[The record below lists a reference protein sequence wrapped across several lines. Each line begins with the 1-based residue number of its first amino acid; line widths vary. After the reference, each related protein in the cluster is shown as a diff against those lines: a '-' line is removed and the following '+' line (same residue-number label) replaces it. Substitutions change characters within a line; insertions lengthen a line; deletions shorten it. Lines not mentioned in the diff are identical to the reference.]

1 MTSEL
6 PQGQSELTVKGINP
20 KLNKETNIYMS
31 EPGKQEGPLRQP
43 VAIVSP
49 APDSGSSLP
58 GIRGEEG
65 LSNSAFYHRGF
76 PEKLVGKYW
85 DRQIKVRRESGEVL
99 TPDELST
106 YELFKK
112 EGLYPTFAGGAP
124 GATADIDPARVIIDG
139 LSPGDFSDD
148 VFQRIVKTVK
158 DSALAGGKFN
168 SNYLDRL
175 MEKAEDRYLNGGPE
189 DEYQRLS
196 AILQNASIHIVQ
208 VEQARDLGEATAVE
222 IINPLLREKVDMRKI
237 TRLFEQAKDGQINK
251 ELYAQVLEEIGGIEA
266 LPADRYSSDES
277 EEFELARHSLA
288 AAISTRF
295 SELMPRGREEPGVR
309 EGVAKIL
316 TAIREASDLPPEDV
330 NSAYS
335 IIEQVIEAGEPNRPA
350 YAEIIK
356 EVVEKVGP
364 GEGKDHLLEFMMEF
378 AMERIINVGD
388 IAPQEQ
394 YPQFDLYETDSLN
407 RITQIARKYDESR
420 AKASGIPKSTNM
432 FSYLVN
438 LRAKRT
444 AMHELFRGM
453 KDRKTFLGLV
463 TQLLRRN
470 GLRFVEKDIAGVSG
484 TQIMYEQILGSELSL
499 KNQSWLTDQDLAQA
513 DETVEQLLKGDK
525 KTIDKKFKKSGTIAT
540 RKLRDWEIKR
550 AFYMGRSLNAA
561 SQRRAVYI
569 AMGELPDNAD
579 ILYKSVES
587 ELSVVRALAPIKF
600 IPQRF
605 FGQPVSR
612 RMIKFL
618 LEELRRDS
626 NTDKL
631 SDTKYGFILN
641 GERKGLYGKSQEA
654 TSITDMAIVDPK
666 SNSWR
671 GRLMFLKQKGYEIM
685 VDGKQ
690 TSLGEYLDS
699 VAKKHKTED
708 KWEHEHLDG
717 KAFNKQLRE
726 DGVLSD
732 QRLFLGI
739 LLRYPKLD
747 KENKA
752 AIWKNVA
759 KLTPSRIVAFF
770 PEETMQI
777 VGGEANWRNLRAKL
791 FLAERARVMH
801 DAGVLK
807 ARAVMGNPASGP
819 EAEKAK
825 AQAQKELDSLIGIT
839 DENRL
844 EHEAAVVKARKD
856 LGDIRAKK
864 VLEKEGTP
872 GYKAQAEL
880 ERKAILEVDRLNGL
894 WELKDYFGEDYANL
908 TPEEIKIV
916 KKLQDFGSE
925 EGEYHKTMPNN
936 LKDLTDEEYSNLG
949 IAHRLSNIEFPFTAF
964 LDDVPETGWE
974 ELTDDDYDRILV
986 NDQSAYEEGYGH
998 LVGLLANPVHKP
1010 EDIVKIFTE
1019 AIHKISG
1026 PPGLEHAQKLM
1037 EPFVMAYFRVATERR
1052 MAKWLGFAMKSRG
1065 MPRSEIEEFN
1075 RQANIALNEEDIM
1088 TIAKGLAQNEVI
1100 ADDPHEKDREG
1111 NPGLLNRRRRTQY
1124 WRILEKAKADKKGQ
1138 ARMMIRM
1145 ITLLFGPAFAKSL
1158 IGNFDTKD
1166 MIA

>member
-1 MTSEL
+1 MQSEIFV
-6 PQGQSELTVKGINP
+6 QTELTVKGINP
-20 KLNKETNIYMS
+20 KLNKETSIYMS

-43 VAIVSP
+43 VAIASS
-49 APDSGSSLP
+49 APDSGSSFP

-65 LSNSAFYHRGF
+65 LSNPAFYHRGF

-85 DRQIKVRRESGEVL
+85 DRQIRVRRESGEVL

-158 DSALAGGKFN
+158 DSALAGGRFN

-196 AILQNASIHIVQ
+196 TILQNASRHIVQ

-222 IINPLLREKVDMRKI
+222 ITNPLLREKVDMRKVM
-237 TRLFEQAKDGQINK
+237 RLFEQAKDGQINK

-295 SELMPRGREEPGVR
+295 SELVPRGREEPGVR
-309 EGVAKIL
+309 ESVAKIL
-316 TAIREASDLPPEDV
+316 TAIKEASDLPPDDV

-356 EVVEKVGP
+356 EVVEKIGP

-407 RITQIARKYDESR
+407 RITQVARKYDESR
-420 AKASGIPKSTNM
+420 IRANGEMNPTNM

-470 GLRFVEKDIAGVSG
+470 GLRFVEKDIVGVSG
-484 TQIMYEQILGSELSL
+484 TQIMYEQILASALSL
-499 KNQSWLTDQDLAQA
+499 KKQGWLTDQDMARA
-513 DETVEQLLKGDK
+513 DDTVQKLMSADKSTIEKRIKIGDRVV
-525 KTIDKKFKKSGTIAT
+525 S
-540 RKLRDWEIKR
+540 RKLRDWEVKR

-561 SQRRAVYI
+561 SQRRAVYVVW
-569 AMGELPDNAD
+569 GELPENAD
-579 ILYKSVES
+579 LLYKSVES
-587 ELSVVRALAPIKF
+587 ELAVARALAPIKLV
-600 IPQRF
+600 PHRF
-605 FGQPVSR
+605 FGQPVAK
-612 RMIKFL
+612 RMIKLL
-618 LEELRRDS
+618 LEELRRD
-626 NTDKL
+626 TKDDQLK
-631 SDTKYGFILN
+631 DDKYGFLLN
-641 GERKGLYGKSQEA
+641 NKPMGLYGKSQDA
-654 TSITDMAIVDPK
+654 TSSLDMLISDPK

-671 GRLMFLKQKGYEIM
+671 ARLMFLKQKGYEIM

-690 TSLGEYLDS
+690 MSLGDYLDD
-699 VAKKHKTED
+699 VAKKHSGDKD
-708 KWEHEHLDG
+708 KWDNSHFKSEDFNEKLRDDG
-717 KAFNKQLRE
+717 ILLN
-726 DGVLSD
+726 

-739 LLRYPKLD
+739 LMRYPKLD
-747 KENKA
+747 PENKA

-759 KLTPSRIVAFF
+759 RLTPSRIVALF
-770 PEETMQI
+770 PDETMSI
-777 VGGEANWRNLRAKL
+777 VGGEKTWLELRDKL
-791 FLAERARVMH
+791 FLAERARVQH
-801 DAGVLK
+801 DAYVLK
-807 ARAVMGNPASGP
+807 ERARLGAVLGNVDSS
-819 EAEKAK
+819 EAEKA
-825 AQAQKELDSLIGIT
+825 QARNELSVLGD
-839 DENRL
+839 
-844 EHEAAVVKARKD
+844 VKD
-856 LGDIRAKK
+856 LDKF
-864 VLEKEGTP
+864 
-872 GYKAQAEL
+872 
-880 ERKAILEVDRLNGL
+880 
-894 WELKDYFGEDYANL
+894 FGEDYANL
-908 TPEEIKIV
+908 TPEEIDIV

-925 EGEYHKTMPNN
+925 EGEYSETGKH
-936 LKDLTDEEYSNLG
+936 KDLKV
-949 IAHRLSNIEFPFTAF
+949 AHRLSKIEFPFTAF

-974 ELTDDDYDRILV
+974 ELTDEDYDRILV

-998 LVGLLANPVHKP
+998 LIGLLANPIHKP

-1026 PPGLEHAQKLM
+1026 PPGLETAQKKM

-1052 MAKWLGFAMKSRG
+1052 MAKWMGFVMKSTGRA
-1065 MPRSEIEEFN
+1065 RSDIEEFN
-1075 RQANIALNEEDIM
+1075 LQANVALNEEDIM
-1088 TIAKGLAQNEVI
+1088 TISKGLAQNEVI
-1100 ADDPHEKDREG
+1100 ADDPHERDNKK
-1111 NPGLLNRRRRTQY
+1111 RTQF
-1124 WRILEKAKADKKGQ
+1124 WRILQKAKADRKGQ
-1138 ARMMIRM
+1138 FKMKLRILA
-1145 ITLLFGPAFAKSL
+1145 LLFGPVFVKSF
-1158 IGNFDTKD
+1158 IASFDSKG
-1166 MIA
+1166 MVE